1 MWQLFRRI
9 ARQLYF
15 AAGVIAIV
23 LAIGIGAF
31 RLVATQLPSYRGDI
45 QAWARDALGLEMNFE
60 SVDARWALLGP
71 ELTFYD
77 VSVSTPGDDSEPLFT
92 AGEASVGISVTALL
106 TERRFAVNRL
116 TVVNTRLAVERVED
130 GSFRVKGAPADQAA
144 TAEFEID
151 DLPPVEVAV
160 RESTIVYEDPLQGI
174 AWEFLDVSAGLVR
187 DADRLVV
194 EARADAPAELASRV
208 DLSADGSLVA
218 LPGSVGREWRIVAE
232 IRDLDLSAL
241 STQFPAN
248 PYMPRRGVGDVSV
261 WFDFLDG
268 RLQRAT
274 SEIELTELLLAD
286 SAVIGDDALLYEI
299 LSVTTEWSLDAD
311 GWQLALSD
319 LNIRRDGRSWPGDV
333 SARIAVTGQPG
344 PTGFVLSSSFLRLE
358 DLAPVVAVLPDHP
371 VRDAWLELE
380 PRGDFLTLEL
390 DWDTAGDELV
400 YSAAA
405 AFRDVGVNSTAE
417 SPGITG
423 LSGDLRTDSRSG
435 RMTLLTRDAVF
446 DWPGMFRQPLDIDE
460 LRTTLVW
467 RQGLDGVRL
476 VSDDLTIS
484 NADLETRSNFEFTVP
499 PDGSSPTL
507 DLEAY
512 FFDFDTTRTSRYLPV
527 GALPEPVVAWMDRSI
542 VAGYVPRAQATFAGP
557 ITAFPFYEDEGRFE
571 ASFDVEN
578 GVLSFMENWPV
589 ARDITATVD
598 FLNEGFTA
606 NGMATVIGGDRA
618 VISGGIA
625 DMSDAV
631 IALSGVT
638 DAALPDVLAYL
649 KAVPL
654 FARRLGPD
662 LSRVQA
668 TGGSAELDLNLE
680 LPLRDVASYDLDA
693 EIRMRNGEL
702 TVEGFGL
709 AATEIEGVLSLE
721 NLNVTGSGIE
731 ATLLDGPVI
740 ATVSPPETEGYRSRL
755 DVEGEVAA
763 ESVSAAFD
771 LPLGSYL
778 AGQTRWQGTLMLP
791 SNPEPGDPRPRE
803 PLRIS
808 VGSNLSGVALKFPEP
823 LAKLPADATSFQVDL
838 IFPQSERVDI
848 EGNLGAANRFAFSL
862 ANRPDE
868 LELLRGSVRFGGSY
882 PLLPSTDG
890 LDIRG
895 SLGQVR
901 LDDWLNFFEDITTG
915 ASADATLSNVD
926 LEFADFSGFGQRL
939 GATTLTV
946 QRQPPEWIVDIDSE
960 PVSGHVVMPLDLR
973 TREQIRATMTRLHIT
988 TGDSEGAAEIDP
1000 RDLPGLLVTAD
1011 DFVVGPRRYG
1021 RLSAD
1026 VRADADGLRFE
1037 SFEARAGGYTLSGNG
1052 DWHTQSD
1059 STASTRFELMLNSTD
1074 VATALDE
1081 LGLDPVL
1088 EGEFAEVSA
1097 HVYWPGGPS
1106 AEWQKV
1112 ISGEVSLRLEQGSVL
1127 DLEPGAGRMMGLM
1140 SITALPR
1147 RLSLD
1152 FRDVFNRGL
1161 VFDEVS
1167 GAFVLI
1173 DGNAYT
1179 DNLLLT
1185 GPVADIGVVGR
1196 TGLKDQTYQQQAIV
1210 TAEPGKVLPTMGF
1223 LAGPG
1228 VGTALLIFTQIFK
1241 EPLKGIGRASYCMSG
1256 TWDEPSIERLS
1267 PEDLAAGELCA
1278 DLPPGGLTTAAE

>member
-1 MWQLFRRI
+1 MWQLFKRI
-9 ARQLYF
+9 AKHLYI

-31 RLVATQLPSYRGDI
+31 RLVATQLPSYRGEI
-45 QAWARDALGLEMNFE
+45 QAWAREALGLEMNFE

-77 VSVSTPGDDSEPLFT
+77 VSVATPGDDNDPLFT
-92 AGEASVGISVTALL
+92 AGEASIGISVPALL

-116 TVVNTRLAVERVED
+116 TVVDTRLAVERAED
-130 GSFRVKGAPADQAA
+130 GTFRLQGAAANQAT

-151 DLPPVEVAV
+151 DLPPVEVIV

-174 AWEFLDVSAGLVR
+174 SWEFLDVRAGLVR
-187 DADRLVV
+187 EADRLLV

-218 LPGSVGREWRIVAE
+218 LPGSAGREWRIVAE

-261 WFDFLDG
+261 WLDFLDG
-268 RLQRAT
+268 NLQRAT
-274 SEIELTELLLAD
+274 SEIELADLLLAD
-286 SAVIGDDALLYEI
+286 NAVIADEALLYET
-299 LSVTTEWSLDAD
+299 LSVTTEWSRDAG

-319 LNIRRDGRSWPGDV
+319 LNIRRGGRSWPGDV
-333 SARIAVTGQPG
+333 SASVAVTGRPS
-344 PTGFVLSSSFLRLE
+344 PTGFALSSSFVRLE
-358 DLAPVVAVLPDHP
+358 DLAPVVAAMPDHP
-371 VRDAWLELE
+371 ARDAWLELE
-380 PRGDFLTLEL
+380 PRGDFLTFEL
-390 DWDTAGDELV
+390 AWDTAGEDLV
-400 YSAAA
+400 YSAAT
-405 AFRDVGVNSTAE
+405 AFRDVGVNSTDQ

-423 LSGDLRTDSRSG
+423 LSGDMRTDSRTG

-446 DWPGMFRQPLDIDE
+446 DWPRMFRQPLDIEE

-467 RQGLDGVRL
+467 RQGLDGIRL
-476 VSDDLTIS
+476 VSDDLTVS
-484 NADLETRSNFEFTVP
+484 NADMETRSNFELTLP
-499 PDGSSPTL
+499 LDGSSPTL
-507 DLEAY
+507 DLQSY
-512 FFDFDTTRTSRYLPV
+512 FYDFDTTRTSHYLPV
-527 GALPEPVVAWMDRSI
+527 GALPDPVIAWMDRSI

-557 ITAFPFYEDEGRFE
+557 VTAFPFYEDEGRFE

-578 GVLSFMENWPV
+578 GVLSFMEDWPV
-589 ARDITATVD
+589 AREITATVD

-606 NGMATVIGGDRA
+606 NGMARVVGSDRA
-618 VISGGIA
+618 VVSGGIA
-625 DMSDAV
+625 DMSNAV
-631 IALSGVT
+631 VALSGVT
-638 DAALPDVLAYL
+638 VAALPDVTAYL
-649 KAVPL
+649 NAVPL

-662 LSRVQA
+662 LTRVRA
-668 TGGSAELDLNLE
+668 AGGSAEIDLTLE
-680 LPLRDVASYDLDA
+680 LPLADVASYDLDA
-693 EIRMRNGEL
+693 EIRMREGEL

-709 AATEIEGVLSLE
+709 AATEIEGVLSLD
-721 NLNVTGSGIE
+721 NLSVTGSGIE
-731 ATLLDGPVI
+731 ATLLDGPVV
-740 ATVSPPETEGYRSRL
+740 ASVSPPEAEGYRSRL
-755 DVEGEVAA
+755 DFEGEVAA
-763 ESVSAAFD
+763 ESVSATFD

-791 SNPEPGDPRPRE
+791 SNPEPGDPSPRE
-803 PLRIS
+803 PLLIS

-823 LAKLPADATSFQVDL
+823 LSKLPADATSFQVDL
-838 IFPQSERVDI
+838 IFPQAERVDI

-862 ANRPDE
+862 SNRPDG
-868 LELLRGSVRFGGSY
+868 LELRRGSIRFGGSY
-882 PLLPSTDG
+882 PLLPPGDG

-895 SLGQVR
+895 SLGQVQ
-901 LDDWLNFFEDITTG
+901 LDDWLNFFEDV
-915 ASADATLSNVD
+915 ASETSVDSMLSNVD
-926 LEFADFSGFGQRL
+926 LEFTDFSVFGQRL
-939 GATTLTV
+939 GATTLAV
-946 QRQPPEWIVDIDSE
+946 ERQPPEWLVDIDSE
-960 PVSGHVVMPLDLR
+960 PVSGQMIMPLDLG

-988 TGDSEGAAEIDP
+988 TGESEATTEIDP
-1000 RDLPGLLVTAD
+1000 RDLPGLRVTAD
-1011 DFVVGPRRYG
+1011 DFVVGLREYG

-1026 VRADADGLRFE
+1026 VRADTEGLRLE
-1037 SFEARAGGYTLSGNG
+1037 SFDARTDGFSLSGSG
-1052 DWHTQSD
+1052 DWYAQSD
-1059 STASTRFELMLNSTD
+1059 GTASTRFELTLNSAD

-1097 HVYWPGGPS
+1097 NVHWPGGPS
-1106 AEWQKV
+1106 AEWQQA
-1112 ISGEVSLRLEQGSVL
+1112 ISGEVTLRLEQGSVL

-1167 GAFVLI
+1167 GTFVLI

-1256 TWDEPSIERLS
+1256 SWDEPSIERLS
-1267 PEDLAAGELCA
+1267 PEDLASGELCA
-1278 DLPPGGLTTAAE
+1278 DLPPGGLTTALE